1 MTTIIG
7 FRRRAQDVHFRINLT
22 KNSNMAK
29 LLYTMGEVADM
40 LSEAPSAVRYWSNY
54 FEKYVK
60 PQRNAKGNRLYH
72 PEDIETLKQIQF
84 MVKNQGL
91 TLEGA
96 MQRLK
101 EDHRSVD
108 RRVKALDSLKAIREQ
123 LVAVREVICK

>member
-1 MTTIIG
+1 
-7 FRRRAQDVHFRINLT
+7 
-22 KNSNMAK
+22 MAK
-29 LLYTMGEVADM
+29 LLYTMGEVADI
-40 LSEAPSAVRYWSNY
+40 LGEATSAVRYWSNY

-84 MVKNQGL
+84 MVKKQGL

-96 MQRLK
+96 MQKMR

-123 LVAVREVICK
+123 LVAVREAICK

>member
-1 MTTIIG
+1 
-7 FRRRAQDVHFRINLT
+7 
-22 KNSNMAK
+22 
-29 LLYTMGEVADM
+29 M

-84 MVKNQGL
+84 MVKKQGL

-96 MQRLK
+96 MQKMR

-123 LVAVREVICK
+123 LVQVRSAICK